1 MKAGKQKQRGFTFW
15 EISFYLLVAGF
26 VVTCFMKLSSF
37 YIDDHSIGTAIDGVH
52 RGLAGKDIYEVTNG
66 DIRSSMSKY
75 FQVSMI
81 DEGLLQQVKVE
92 RTNGKVLLKMDYEAR
107 TPFMGNM
114 DIVMRFSH
122 EVDLAEPP
130 KDE

>member
-1 MKAGKQKQRGFTFW
+1 MRTGKQKQQGFTFW

-26 VVTCFMKLSSF
+26 VVTCALKLMSF
-37 YIDDHSIGTAIDGVH
+37 YIDDHNIQTAIEGVH
-52 RGLAGKDIYEVTNG
+52 QSMAGKDIYEVTNG

-81 DEGLLQQVKVE
+81 DEGLLQQMKVE
-92 RTNGKVLLKMDYEAR
+92 RSNGKVLLRMNYEAR
-107 TPFMGNM
+107 TPFMGNI
-114 DIVMRFSH
+114 DVVMRFNH

-130 KDE
+130 KAE